1 MIISRITLV
10 MATLIALGLAPAAAQ
25 NEGLKRTVLQQADLT
40 GIEGHQGTLYKVE
53 IAPGAAV
60 PKHTHPGDEF
70 VYVAEGSLVI
80 EPEGQPAT
88 TLTAGDSARAPMGLA
103 HSARNADPA
112 KPAVLIVFAV
122 TETGKPLASTSE

>member
-1 MIISRITLV
+1 MHSSRIAV
-10 MATLIALGLAPAAAQ
+10 AMATLLALGLGPAAAQ
-25 NEGLKRTVLQQADLT
+25 NEGLKRTVLQQAGLT
-40 GIEGHQGTLYKVE
+40 GLEGRQGTLYKVE

-88 TLTAGDSARAPMGLA
+88 ILNAGDSARAPMGLA

-112 KPAVLIVFAV
+112 EPAVLIVFAV
-122 TETGKPLASTSE
+122 TETGKPLVSVAE